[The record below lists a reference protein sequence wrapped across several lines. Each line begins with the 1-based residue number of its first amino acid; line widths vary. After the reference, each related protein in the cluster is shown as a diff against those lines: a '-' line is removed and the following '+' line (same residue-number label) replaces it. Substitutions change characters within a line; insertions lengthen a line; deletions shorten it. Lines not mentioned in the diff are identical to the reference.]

1 MDLILGIDFGT
12 TNTVITYFQ
21 NNKPNLLVDG
31 VYKSIPSK
39 IGVKN
44 DMIFCGNYIPLKTD
58 YIIDNFKTIIGQT
71 FNPIIVGN
79 KTLLLNDILIIFF
92 DHIKKIINKKF
103 DSTYNLKTIITVPSN
118 FNDKQREIIRNAF
131 NYCKF
136 NVLRIINEP
145 SAAALSYGLSNINDT
160 EERILVIDTGGGTMD
175 ITILVK
181 EDGLFQI
188 DHSVGLNDLGGNN
201 FTQCIYEY
209 ILKQEPVN
217 KINKLEDINQKIN
230 SEEKNQI
237 LWYNCQIAKEKLSW
251 LDNYE
256 IKFNN
261 NNFNISQKQFEK
273 LVNNLINRV
282 EEILKDIKNL
292 YESYKYIIMVG
303 NTSKIPILQKIVFDI
318 FNIKP
323 WIHPNLEAVVAEGAC
338 LYGAIAENIFK
349 SDTNVVLVDVAP
361 LSLGIETSDGSFSII
376 IPKNTPLPV
385 KKTARYT
392 TDSPSD
398 NSVIVKI
405 YQGER
410 KIANKNTLIGEYIFD
425 KITTGG
431 TPIIDITFKIDLNGI
446 INIIII
452 DKKSSVEKNILI
464 KDIPNIDSE
473 QLEIILLE
481 ATNNENIDEEEMLI
495 KSRLYQINAKIE
507 IILNNIKFNNLL
519 SEIKKQEYYDI
530 ILELESK
537 IENANST
544 ILLNIIKEINE
555 KFNTLQTEH
564 LDEVVDNSS
573 SIDKIILFEL
583 KEELENKVKM
593 LLAKNPE
600 WGEYLNPILE
610 ELQLNNITKEYIEDK
625 MNIIKDLDDNNE
637 GNDYK
642 EQFKN
647 VCLFIKNEINCGNIE
662 LNEENMVKLNQLI
675 TDALVLLESESENID
690 WEMELD
696 NFNKKCELLL

>member
-21 NNKPNLLVDG
+21 NNKPNILYDG

-39 IGVKN
+39 IGIKN
-44 DMIFCGNYIPLKTD
+44 DIIFCGNYIPLKPD
-58 YIIDNFKTIIGQT
+58 YIIDNFKTTIGQL
-71 FNPIIVGN
+71 FEPITIGD
-79 KTLLLNDILIIFF
+79 KQLLLNDILIIFF
-92 DHIKKIINKKF
+92 KHIKKIINNKF
-103 DSTYNLKTIITVPSN
+103 DSTYIFKTIITVPSN
-118 FNDKQREIIRNAF
+118 FNDNQREIIRNAF
-131 NYCKF
+131 NYCNF

-175 ITILVK
+175 ITILIK
-181 EDGLFQI
+181 DEGLFQVE
-188 DHSVGLNDLGGNN
+188 HSIGLNNLGGNN
-201 FTQCIYEY
+201 FTDCIYNY
-209 ILKQEPVN
+209 ILKQESIINLEENN
-217 KINKLEDINQKIN
+217 K
-230 SEEKNQI
+230 I

-256 IKFNN
+256 IKYNN
-261 NNFNISQKQFEK
+261 NTFNISQILFEK
-273 LVNNLINRV
+273 LVNNLINRI
-282 EEILKDIKNL
+282 EEILQDIKNT
-292 YESYKYIIMVG
+292 YESFKYIIMVG
-303 NTSKIPILQKIVFDI
+303 NTSKIPLLQKIIYDI

-323 WIHPNLEAVVAEGAC
+323 WLHPNLEAVVAEGAC

-349 SDTNVVLVDVAP
+349 SDTNVILVDVVP
-361 LSLGIETSDGSFSII
+361 LSLGVETSDGSFSII

-385 KKTARYT
+385 KKTTRYT
-392 TDSPSD
+392 TDSPYD
-398 NSVIVKI
+398 NSITIKI

-446 INIIII
+446 INIIVV
-452 DKKSSVEKNILI
+452 DKKSLVEKNILI
-464 KDIPNIDSE
+464 KDIQVIDSE
-473 QLEIILLE
+473 HLESILLE
-481 ATNNENIDEEEMLI
+481 AENNENIDQEEMLI
-495 KSRLYQINAKIE
+495 KSRLYQINTKIE

-519 SEIKKQEYYDI
+519 SELKKQEYYDI
-530 ILELESK
+530 ILDLETK

-544 ILLNIIKEINE
+544 ILLNIIKDIND

-564 LDEVVDNSS
+564 QEESTDSTDC

-583 KEELENKVKM
+583 KEELKNKVTL

-625 MNIIKDLDDNNE
+625 LNIIKELDDNNE
-637 GNDYK
+637 NQDYK

-647 VCLFIKNEINCGNIE
+647 ICLFIKNEINCGNIDIK
-662 LNEENMVKLNQLI
+662 NIIKLNQLI
-675 TDALVLLESESENID
+675 TDALILLDSDSESID
-690 WEMELD
+690 WENELD
-696 NFNKKCELLL
+696 IFNKNCELLI

>member
-12 TNTVITYFQ
+12 TNTVVTYFQ
-21 NNKPNLLVDG
+21 NNKPNLLLDG

-39 IGVKN
+39 IGIKN
-44 DMIFCGNYIPLKTD
+44 EILFCGNYIPLKPD
-58 YIIDNFKTIIGQT
+58 YVIDNFKTIIGQS

-131 NYCKF
+131 NHCKF

-145 SAAALSYGLSNINDT
+145 SAAALSYGLSNINDN

-175 ITILVK
+175 LTVLMK
-181 EDGLFQI
+181 EDGLFQVE
-188 DHSVGLNDLGGNN
+188 HSIGLNDLGGNN
-201 FTQCIYEY
+201 FTDCIYNY
-209 ILKQEPVN
+209 ILKAS
-217 KINKLEDINQKIN
+217 N
-230 SEEKNQI
+230 SKEKNQI

-256 IKFNN
+256 LKFNN
-261 NNFNISQKQFEK
+261 IIYNISQKQFEK
-273 LVNNLINRV
+273 LINNLINRV
-282 EEILKDIKNL
+282 EEILNDIKNL
-292 YESYKYIIMVG
+292 YDSFRYIIMVG

-349 SDTNVVLVDVAP
+349 SDTNVVLVDVVP
-361 LSLGIETSDGSFSII
+361 LSLGLETSDGSFSII

-398 NSVIVKI
+398 NSVMVKI

-446 INIIII
+446 INIIIV
-452 DKKSSVEKNILI
+452 DKKSQVEKNILI
-464 KDIPNIDSE
+464 KDIPIINSD
-473 QLEIILLE
+473 QLESILLE
-481 ATNNENIDEEEMLI
+481 AENNENIDEEEMLI
-495 KSRLYQINAKIE
+495 KSRLYQINAKFE

-519 SEIKKQEYYDI
+519 SDIKKQEYYDI

-564 LDEVVDNSS
+564 HEEETTNDSS

-637 GNDYK
+637 NQDYK
-642 EQFKN
+642 EQYKN
-647 VCLFIKNEINCGNIE
+647 VCLFIKNEINCGNISLTDDNMII
-662 LNEENMVKLNQLI
+662 LNKLI
-675 TDALVLLESESENID
+675 TDSLILLDSESEPENIN
-690 WEMELD
+690 WESELD
-696 NFNKKCELLL
+696 DFNKKCESLL

>member
-12 TNTVITYFQ
+12 TNTVVTYFQ
-21 NNKPNLLVDG
+21 NNKPNLLLDG
-31 VYKSIPSK
+31 IYKSIPSK
-39 IGVKN
+39 IGIKN
-44 DMIFCGNYIPLKTD
+44 EMLFCGNYIPLKPD
-58 YIIDNFKTIIGQT
+58 FVIDNFKTIIGQS

-118 FNDKQREIIRNAF
+118 FNDKQRETIRNAF
-131 NYCKF
+131 NHCKF

-145 SAAALSYGLSNINDT
+145 SAAALSYGLSNINEE

-175 ITILVK
+175 LTVLVK
-181 EDGLFQI
+181 EDGLFQVE
-188 DHSVGLNDLGGNN
+188 HSVGLNDLGGNN
-201 FTQCIYEY
+201 FTDCIYEY
-209 ILKQEPVN
+209 ILKQN
-217 KINKLEDINQKIN
+217 KSD
-230 SEEKNQI
+230 KNQVSDKVSDKNQV

-261 NNFNISQKQFEK
+261 NNFNISQKLFEK

-282 EEILKDIKNL
+282 EEILKEIKNL

-323 WIHPNLEAVVAEGAC
+323 WIHPNLESVVAEGAC

-349 SDTNVVLVDVAP
+349 SDNNVVLVDVVP

-398 NSVIVKI
+398 NSVTVKI

-446 INIIII
+446 INIIIV
-452 DKKSSVEKNILI
+452 DKKSLIEKNILI
-464 KDIPNIDSE
+464 KDIPVIDTE
-473 QLEIILLE
+473 QLELILLE
-481 ATNNENIDEEEMLI
+481 AENNENIDEEEMLI

-507 IILNNIKFNNLL
+507 IVLNNIKFNNLL

-530 ILELESK
+530 ILDLESK

-555 KFNTLQTEH
+555 KFNTLQTEN
-564 LDEVVDNSS
+564 LEEESVDNSS

-600 WGEYLNPILE
+600 WNEYLNPILE

-637 GNDYK
+637 NQDYK

-647 VCLFIKNEINCGNIE
+647 VCLFIKNEINCGNIN
-662 LNEENMVKLNQLI
+662 LDLENMIKLNQLI
-675 TDALVLLESESENID
+675 IDALILIDSETESID
-690 WEMELD
+690 WEIELD

>member
-12 TNTVITYFQ
+12 TNTVVTYFQ
-21 NNKPNLLVDG
+21 NNKPNLLLDG

-39 IGVKN
+39 IGIKN
-44 DMIFCGNYIPLKTD
+44 EMIFCGNYIPLKPD
-58 YIIDNFKTIIGQT
+58 FVIDNFKTIIGQS

-79 KTLLLNDILIIFF
+79 KTLLLNDILIVFF

-103 DSTYNLKTIITVPSN
+103 DLTYNFKTIITVPSN

-131 NYCKF
+131 NHCKF

-145 SAAALSYGLSNINDT
+145 SAAALSYGMSNINEE
-160 EERILVIDTGGGTMD
+160 EERILVVDTGGGTMD
-175 ITILVK
+175 LTVLVK
-181 EDGLFQI
+181 EDGLFQVE
-188 DHSVGLNDLGGNN
+188 HSVGLNDLGGNN
-201 FTQCIYEY
+201 FTDCIYEY
-209 ILKQEPVN
+209 VLKQN
-217 KINKLEDINQKIN
+217 K
-230 SEEKNQI
+230 SEEKNQV

-261 NNFNISQKQFEK
+261 NSFIISQKQFEK

-282 EEILKDIKNL
+282 EEILKEIKNL

-323 WIHPNLEAVVAEGAC
+323 WIHPNLESVVAEGAC

-349 SDTNVVLVDVAP
+349 SDNNVVLVDVVP
-361 LSLGIETSDGSFSII
+361 LSLGVETSDGSFSII

-398 NSVIVKI
+398 NSVTVKI

-431 TPIIDITFKIDLNGI
+431 TPIIEITFKIDLNGI

-452 DKKSSVEKNILI
+452 DKKSLVEKNILI
-464 KDIPNIDSE
+464 KDIPIIDSE
-473 QLEIILLE
+473 QLESILSE
-481 ATNNENIDEEEMLI
+481 AQNNENIDEEEMLI

-507 IILNNIKFNNLL
+507 NILNNIKFNNLL
-519 SEIKKQEYYDI
+519 SETKKQEYYDI
-530 ILELESK
+530 ILDLESK

-564 LDEVVDNSS
+564 VEEIAENSS

-600 WGEYLNPILE
+600 WDEYLNPILE

-637 GNDYK
+637 NQDYK

-647 VCLFIKNEINCGNIE
+647 VCLFIKNEINCGNIN
-662 LNEENMVKLNQLI
+662 LDIENMTKLNQLI
-675 TDALVLLESESENID
+675 TDALILLDSESESSD
-690 WEMELD
+690 WENEL
-696 NFNKKCELLL
+696 NIFNQKCELLL

>member
-12 TNTVITYFQ
+12 TNTVVTYFQ

-71 FNPIIVGN
+71 FNPIIIGN

-131 NYCKF
+131 NHCKF

-175 ITILVK
+175 LTVLVK
-181 EDGLFQI
+181 EEGLFQI
-188 DHSVGLNDLGGNN
+188 EHSVGLNDLGGNN
-201 FTQCIYEY
+201 FTDCIYNY
-209 ILKQEPVN
+209 ILKA
-217 KINKLEDINQKIN
+217 IDSED
-230 SEEKNQI
+230 KNQVSDKNQV

-273 LVNNLINRV
+273 LVNNLINRI

-292 YESYKYIIMVG
+292 HDSFKYIIMVG
-303 NTSKIPILQKIVFDI
+303 NTSKIPILQKTVFDI

-338 LYGAIAENIFK
+338 LYGAIAENVFK
-349 SDTNVVLVDVAP
+349 SDTNVVLVDVVP

-464 KDIPNIDSE
+464 KDIPIIDYE
-473 QLEIILLE
+473 QLETILSE
-481 ATNNENIDEEEMLI
+481 AQNNENIDEEEMLI

-564 LDEVVDNSS
+564 IDEVADNSS

-647 VCLFIKNEINCGNIE
+647 VCLFIKNEMNCGNIE
-662 LNEENMVKLNQLI
+662 LDEENMVKLNQLI
-675 TDALVLLESESENID
+675 TDALILLDSESENID
-690 WEMELD
+690 WEIELD
-696 NFNKKCELLL
+696 NFNKNCELLL

>member
-12 TNTVITYFQ
+12 TNTVVTYFQ
-21 NNKPNLLVDG
+21 NNKPNLLLDG

-39 IGVKN
+39 IGIKN
-44 DMIFCGNYIPLKTD
+44 EILFCGNYIPLKPD
-58 YIIDNFKTIIGQT
+58 YVIDNFKTIIGQS

-131 NYCKF
+131 NHCKF

-145 SAAALSYGLSNINDT
+145 SAAALSYGLSNINDN

-175 ITILVK
+175 LTVLMK
-181 EDGLFQI
+181 EDGLFQVE
-188 DHSVGLNDLGGNN
+188 HSIGLNDLGGNN
-201 FTQCIYEY
+201 FTDCIYNY
-209 ILKQEPVN
+209 ILKAS
-217 KINKLEDINQKIN
+217 N

-256 IKFNN
+256 LKFNN
-261 NNFNISQKQFEK
+261 IIYNISQKQFEK
-273 LVNNLINRV
+273 LINNLINRV
-282 EEILKDIKNL
+282 EEILNNIKNL
-292 YESYKYIIMVG
+292 YDSFKYIIMVG

-349 SDTNVVLVDVAP
+349 SDTNVVLVDVVP
-361 LSLGIETSDGSFSII
+361 LSLGLETSDGSFSII

-398 NSVIVKI
+398 NSVMVKI

-446 INIIII
+446 INIIIV
-452 DKKSSVEKNILI
+452 DKKSQVEKNILI
-464 KDIPNIDSE
+464 KDIPIINSD
-473 QLEIILLE
+473 QLESILLE
-481 ATNNENIDEEEMLI
+481 AENNENIDEEEMLI
-495 KSRLYQINAKIE
+495 KSRLYQINAKFE

-519 SEIKKQEYYDI
+519 SDIKKQEYYDI

-564 LDEVVDNSS
+564 HEEETTNDSS

-637 GNDYK
+637 NQDYK
-642 EQFKN
+642 EQYKN
-647 VCLFIKNEINCGNIE
+647 VCLFIKNEINCGNISLTDDNMII
-662 LNEENMVKLNQLI
+662 LNKLI
-675 TDALVLLESESENID
+675 TDSLILLDSESEPENIN
-690 WEMELD
+690 WESELD
-696 NFNKKCELLL
+696 DFNKKCESLL

>member
-12 TNTVITYFQ
+12 TNTVVTYFQ
-21 NNKPNLLVDG
+21 NNKPNLLLDG

-39 IGVKN
+39 IGIKN
-44 DMIFCGNYIPLKTD
+44 EILFCGNYIPLKPD
-58 YIIDNFKTIIGQT
+58 YVIDNFKTIIGQS

-131 NYCKF
+131 NHCKF

-145 SAAALSYGLSNINDT
+145 SAAALSYGLSNINDN

-175 ITILVK
+175 LTVLMK
-181 EDGLFQI
+181 EDGLFQVE
-188 DHSVGLNDLGGNN
+188 HSIGLNDLGGNN
-201 FTQCIYEY
+201 FTDCIYNY
-209 ILKQEPVN
+209 ILKAS
-217 KINKLEDINQKIN
+217 N

-256 IKFNN
+256 LKFNN
-261 NNFNISQKQFEK
+261 IIYNISQKQFEK
-273 LVNNLINRV
+273 LINNLINRV
-282 EEILKDIKNL
+282 EEILNDIKNL
-292 YESYKYIIMVG
+292 YDSFKYIIMVG

-349 SDTNVVLVDVAP
+349 SDTNVVLVDVVP
-361 LSLGIETSDGSFSII
+361 LSLGLETSDGSFSII

-398 NSVIVKI
+398 NSVMVKI

-446 INIIII
+446 INIIIV
-452 DKKSSVEKNILI
+452 DKKSQVEKNILI
-464 KDIPNIDSE
+464 KDIPIINSD
-473 QLEIILLE
+473 QLESILLE
-481 ATNNENIDEEEMLI
+481 AENNENIDEEEMLI
-495 KSRLYQINAKIE
+495 KSRLYQINAKFE

-519 SEIKKQEYYDI
+519 SDIKKQEYYDI

-564 LDEVVDNSS
+564 HEEETTNDSS

-637 GNDYK
+637 NQDYK
-642 EQFKN
+642 EQYKN
-647 VCLFIKNEINCGNIE
+647 VCLFIKNEINCGNISLSDDNMII
-662 LNEENMVKLNQLI
+662 LNKLI
-675 TDALVLLESESENID
+675 TDSLILLDSESEPENIN
-690 WEMELD
+690 WESELD
-696 NFNKKCELLL
+696 DFNKKCESLL

>member
-12 TNTVITYFQ
+12 TNTVVTYFQ
-21 NNKPNLLVDG
+21 NNKPNLLLDG

-39 IGVKN
+39 IGIKN
-44 DMIFCGNYIPLKTD
+44 EILFCGNYIPLKPD
-58 YIIDNFKTIIGQT
+58 YVIDNFKTIIGQS

-131 NYCKF
+131 NHCKF

-145 SAAALSYGLSNINDT
+145 SAAALSYGLSNINDN

-175 ITILVK
+175 LTVLMK
-181 EDGLFQI
+181 EDGLFQVE
-188 DHSVGLNDLGGNN
+188 HSIGLNDLGGNN
-201 FTQCIYEY
+201 FTDCIYNY
-209 ILKQEPVN
+209 ILKAS
-217 KINKLEDINQKIN
+217 N

-256 IKFNN
+256 LKFNN
-261 NNFNISQKQFEK
+261 IIYNISQKQFEK
-273 LVNNLINRV
+273 LINNLINRV
-282 EEILKDIKNL
+282 EEILNDIKNL
-292 YESYKYIIMVG
+292 YDSFKYIIMVG

-349 SDTNVVLVDVAP
+349 SDTNVVLVDVVP
-361 LSLGIETSDGSFSII
+361 LSLGLETSDGSFSII

-398 NSVIVKI
+398 NSVMVKI

-446 INIIII
+446 INIIIV
-452 DKKSSVEKNILI
+452 DKKSQVEKNILI
-464 KDIPNIDSE
+464 KDIPIINSD
-473 QLEIILLE
+473 QLESILLE
-481 ATNNENIDEEEMLI
+481 AENNENIDEEEMLI
-495 KSRLYQINAKIE
+495 KSRLYQINAKFE

-519 SEIKKQEYYDI
+519 SDIKKQEYYDI

-564 LDEVVDNSS
+564 HEEETTNDSS

-637 GNDYK
+637 NQDYK
-642 EQFKN
+642 EQYKN
-647 VCLFIKNEINCGNIE
+647 VCLFIKNEINCGNISLTDDNMII
-662 LNEENMVKLNQLI
+662 LNKLI
-675 TDALVLLESESENID
+675 TDSLILLDSESEPENIN
-690 WEMELD
+690 WESELD
-696 NFNKKCELLL
+696 DFNKKCESLL

>member
-12 TNTVITYFQ
+12 TNTVVTYFQ
-21 NNKPNLLVDG
+21 NNKPNLLLDG

-39 IGVKN
+39 IGIKN
-44 DMIFCGNYIPLKTD
+44 EMIFCGNYIPLKPD
-58 YIIDNFKTIIGQT
+58 FVIDNFKTIIGQS

-79 KTLLLNDILIIFF
+79 KTLLLNDILIVFF

-103 DSTYNLKTIITVPSN
+103 DLTYNFKTIITVPSN

-131 NYCKF
+131 NHCKF

-145 SAAALSYGLSNINDT
+145 SAAALSYGMSNINEE
-160 EERILVIDTGGGTMD
+160 EERILVVDTGGGTMD
-175 ITILVK
+175 LTVLVK
-181 EDGLFQI
+181 EDGLFQVE
-188 DHSVGLNDLGGNN
+188 HSVGLNDLGGNN
-201 FTQCIYEY
+201 FTDCIYEY
-209 ILKQEPVN
+209 VLKQN
-217 KINKLEDINQKIN
+217 K
-230 SEEKNQI
+230 SEEKNQV

-261 NNFNISQKQFEK
+261 NSFIISQKQFEK

-282 EEILKDIKNL
+282 EEILKEIKNL

-323 WIHPNLEAVVAEGAC
+323 WIHPNLESVVAEGAC

-349 SDTNVVLVDVAP
+349 SDNNVVLVDVVP
-361 LSLGIETSDGSFSII
+361 LSLGVETSDGSFSII

-398 NSVIVKI
+398 NSVTVKI

-431 TPIIDITFKIDLNGI
+431 TPIIEITFKIDLNGI

-452 DKKSSVEKNILI
+452 DKKSLVEKNILI
-464 KDIPNIDSE
+464 KDIPIIDSE
-473 QLEIILLE
+473 QLESILSE
-481 ATNNENIDEEEMLI
+481 AQNNENIDEEEMLI

-507 IILNNIKFNNLL
+507 NILNNIKFNNLL
-519 SEIKKQEYYDI
+519 SETKKQEYYDI
-530 ILELESK
+530 ILDLESK

-564 LDEVVDNSS
+564 VEETAENSS

-600 WGEYLNPILE
+600 WDEYLNPILE

-637 GNDYK
+637 NQDYK

-647 VCLFIKNEINCGNIE
+647 VCLFIKNEINCGNIN
-662 LNEENMVKLNQLI
+662 LDIENMTKLNQLI
-675 TDALVLLESESENID
+675 TDALILLDSESESSD
-690 WEMELD
+690 WENEL
-696 NFNKKCELLL
+696 NIFNQKCELLL

>member
-12 TNTVITYFQ
+12 TNTVVTYFQ
-21 NNKPNLLVDG
+21 NNKPNLLLDG

-39 IGVKN
+39 IGIKN
-44 DMIFCGNYIPLKTD
+44 EMIFCGNYIPLKPD
-58 YIIDNFKTIIGQT
+58 YVIDNFKTIIGQS
-71 FNPIIVGN
+71 FSPITIGN

-131 NYCKF
+131 NHCKF

-145 SAAALSYGLSNINDT
+145 SAAALSYGLSNINDA

-175 ITILVK
+175 LTVLMK
-181 EDGLFQI
+181 EDGLFQVE
-188 DHSVGLNDLGGNN
+188 HSVGLNDLGGNN
-201 FTQCIYEY
+201 FTDCIYNY
-209 ILKQEPVN
+209 ILKATDSKEN
-217 KINKLEDINQKIN
+217 NQT
-230 SEEKNQI
+230 

-261 NNFNISQKQFEK
+261 NSFNISQKQFEK
-273 LVNNLINRV
+273 LINNLINRV

-292 YESYKYIIMVG
+292 YESFKYIIMVG
-303 NTSKIPILQKIVFDI
+303 NTSKIPILQNIVFDI

-338 LYGAIAENIFK
+338 LYGAIAENVFK
-349 SDTNVVLVDVAP
+349 SDTNVVLVDVVP

-446 INIIII
+446 INIIIV
-452 DKKSSVEKNILI
+452 DKKSLIEKNILI
-464 KDIPNIDSE
+464 KDIPIINSD
-473 QLEIILLE
+473 QLETILLE
-481 ATNNENIDEEEMLI
+481 AENNENIDEEEMLI

-555 KFNTLQTEH
+555 KFNTLQTENI
-564 LDEVVDNSS
+564 EEESTDNSS

-625 MNIIKDLDDNNE
+625 MNIIKDLDDNDENQ
-637 GNDYK
+637 DYK

-647 VCLFIKNEINCGNIE
+647 VCLFIKNEINCGNIT
-662 LNEENMVKLNQLI
+662 LNEENMINLNQLI
-675 TDALVLLESESENID
+675 IDALILLDSESESINWEN
-690 WEMELD
+690 ELD
-696 NFNKKCELLL
+696 NFNTKCELLL